1 MARVIAIANQKGG
14 VGKTTTAINLAAYLA
29 RLGKRVLLVDL
40 DPQGNA
46 TSGLGVRAERG
57 VYHLLQGEP
66 LEGLVH
72 PVDGFHLLPATPD
85 LVGATVELA
94 GAPTALREVLRDEGY
109 DLVLLDAPPSLSPL
123 TLNALAAAE
132 GVVVPVQAEYYALEG
147 VAGLL
152 ATLEEVRAGL
162 NPSLRLLGILVTMYD
177 GRTLL
182 AQQVEAQLRAHFGE
196 KVFWTVI
203 LMASWR
209 RHWLWLCRAN
219 LVRMRRANRAC
230 QTGRLTV
237 SCGHGRY
244 TQIRRDRFGGPYCG
258 WYIDG

>member
-1 MARVIAIANQKGG
+1 MLRAQVRRLALANQKGG

-203 LMASWR
+203 PRNVRLAEAPSFGKTIAQHAPTSPGAHAYRRLAEEVMAR
-209 RHWLWLCRAN
+209 VQEA
-219 LVRMRRANRAC
+219 
-230 QTGRLTV
+230 
-237 SCGHGRY
+237 
-244 TQIRRDRFGGPYCG
+244 
-258 WYIDG
+258 

>member
-1 MARVIAIANQKGG
+1 MLKTKVRRIALVNQKGG

-29 RLGKRVLLVDL
+29 RMGKRVLLVDL

-57 VYHLLQGEP
+57 VYHLLQGEALP
-66 LEGLVH
+66 GLVRE
-72 PVDGFHLLPATPD
+72 VDGFHLLPATPE

-94 GAPTALREVLRDEGY
+94 EAPTALREVLEDQAYEFT
-109 DLVLLDAPPSLSPL
+109 LLDVPPSLSPI

-152 ATLEEVRAGL
+152 ATLDEVRSRL

-182 AQQVEAQLRAHFGE
+182 SQQVEAQLRAHFGE
-196 KVFWTVI
+196 KVFWTVVPRNVRLAEAPSFGRTI
-203 LMASWR
+203 AQHAPTSPGAHAYR
-209 RHWLWLCRAN
+209 RLAEEVIAR
-219 LVRMRRANRAC
+219 V
-230 QTGRLTV
+230 Q
-237 SCGHGRY
+237 
-244 TQIRRDRFGGPYCG
+244 
-258 WYIDG
+258 

>member
-1 MARVIAIANQKGG
+1 MLRAKVRRIALANQKGG

-85 LVGATVELA
+85 LVGATV
-94 GAPTALREVLRDEGY
+94 DEGY

-162 NPSLRLLGILVTMYD
+162 NPRLRLLGILVTMYD

-203 LMASWR
+203 PRNVRLAEAPSFGKTIAQHAPTSPGAHAYRRLAEEVMAR
-209 RHWLWLCRAN
+209 VQEA
-219 LVRMRRANRAC
+219 
-230 QTGRLTV
+230 
-237 SCGHGRY
+237 
-244 TQIRRDRFGGPYCG
+244 
-258 WYIDG
+258 

>member
-1 MARVIAIANQKGG
+1 MLKAKVRRIALANQKGG

-94 GAPTALREVLRDEGY
+94 GAPTALREALRDEGY

-162 NPSLRLLGILVTMYD
+162 NPRLRLLGILVTMYD

-203 LMASWR
+203 PRNVRLAEAPSFGKTIAQHAPTSPGAHAYRRLAEEVMAR
-209 RHWLWLCRAN
+209 VQEA
-219 LVRMRRANRAC
+219 
-230 QTGRLTV
+230 
-237 SCGHGRY
+237 
-244 TQIRRDRFGGPYCG
+244 
-258 WYIDG
+258 

>member
-1 MARVIAIANQKGG
+1 MTPLHPVYG
-14 VGKTTTAINLAAYLA
+14 L
-29 RLGKRVLLVDL
+29 LLV
-40 DPQGNA
+40 PNN
-46 TSGLGVRAERG
+46 
-57 VYHLLQGEP
+57 
-66 LEGLVH
+66 
-72 PVDGFHLLPATPD
+72 PD

-94 GAPTALREVLRDEGY
+94 GAPTALREALRDEGY

-162 NPSLRLLGILVTMYD
+162 NPRLRLLGILVTMYD

-203 LMASWR
+203 PRNVRLAEAPSFGKTIAQHAPTSPGAHAYRRLAEEVMAR
-209 RHWLWLCRAN
+209 VQEA
-219 LVRMRRANRAC
+219 
-230 QTGRLTV
+230 
-237 SCGHGRY
+237 
-244 TQIRRDRFGGPYCG
+244 
-258 WYIDG
+258 

>member
-1 MARVIAIANQKGG
+1 MLRAKVRRIALVNQKGG

-29 RLGKRVLLVDL
+29 RMGRRVLLVDL

-57 VYHLLQGEP
+57 VYHLLQGEA
-66 LEGLVH
+66 LAELVKE
-72 PVDGFHLLPATPD
+72 VDGFHLLPATPE

-94 GAPTALREVLRDEGY
+94 EAPTALREVLEDQAYEFT
-109 DLVLLDAPPSLSPL
+109 LLDVPPSLSPI

-152 ATLEEVRAGL
+152 ATLDEVRSRL
-162 NPSLRLLGILVTMYD
+162 NPSLRLLGILITMYD

-182 AQQVEAQLRAHFGE
+182 SQQVEAQLRAHFGE
-196 KVFWTVI
+196 KVFWTVVPRNVRLAEAPSFGRTI
-203 LMASWR
+203 AQHAPTSPGAHAYR
-209 RHWLWLCRAN
+209 RLAEEVIAR
-219 LVRMRRANRAC
+219 V
-230 QTGRLTV
+230 QEG
-237 SCGHGRY
+237 
-244 TQIRRDRFGGPYCG
+244 
-258 WYIDG
+258 